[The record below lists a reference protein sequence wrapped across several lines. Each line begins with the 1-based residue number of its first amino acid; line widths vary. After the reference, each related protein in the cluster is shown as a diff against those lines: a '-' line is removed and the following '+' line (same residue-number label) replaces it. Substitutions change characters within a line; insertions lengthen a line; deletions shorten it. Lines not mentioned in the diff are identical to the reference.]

1 MNMLLKIYF
10 NPSILLIGD
19 SLLDY
24 RYVHTYFLDMA
35 STASRLD
42 PDKIAVIDYSWG
54 SREQYTYLDMNRF
67 SENIAIMLDR
77 LGINKGDR
85 VSVLSYNNVEYLATY
100 LAMPKKGAIL
110 APLSWRASYRE
121 LAFMIDDVEPK
132 VVIVHSDF
140 QDLLNKALEISR
152 HKPRIVNIEE
162 LRGLHREEP
171 VGPYRR
177 ASVGETDINMLLYT
191 GGTTGGLKAAMIPY
205 RQVIWNA
212 FNTIISWGLGPSDI
226 APIFFPFFHTGGWH
240 VTTIPLYIVR
250 GTTVLTKRF
259 DPDEAIEIIERERCT
274 VVIAVPTM
282 FHLISKSPRFK
293 ESSFKSVRFFK
304 SGGGMSPHSLVKIY
318 WDKGVK
324 YFQGYGLT
332 EAGPN
337 LLYTPEKDM
346 LNKPMSVG
354 KPGFFVEIRVVRDDG
369 SDAQPGEVGELLVR
383 GPLVFS
389 GYWRRSEE
397 TARVFTPDGWLRTGD
412 LFTVDK
418 DGHLYFVERK
428 KFMIKSGGE
437 NIYPSEVEEALRS
450 HPGVEDAAV
459 FGIPDPKWGEAVAAV
474 VKPREGIH
482 IDPDSIRE
490 YLRGKIA
497 RYKIPKYI
505 WVVDEIPKTAVG
517 KTDYM
522 CLKKKYGDATQNV

>member
-1 MNMLLKIYF
+1 M
-10 NPSILLIGD
+10 
-19 SLLDY
+19 
-24 RYVHTYFLDMA
+24 
-35 STASRLD
+35 
-42 PDKIAVIDYSWG
+42 
-54 SREQYTYLDMNRF
+54 
-67 SENIAIMLDR
+67 
-77 LGINKGDR
+77 
-85 VSVLSYNNVEYLATY
+85 
-100 LAMPKKGAIL
+100 
-110 APLSWRASYRE
+110 
-121 LAFMIDDVEPK
+121 
-132 VVIVHSDF
+132 
-140 QDLLNKALEISR
+140 
-152 HKPRIVNIEE
+152 
-162 LRGLHREEP
+162 
-171 VGPYRR
+171 
-177 ASVGETDINMLLYT
+177 
-191 GGTTGGLKAAMIPY
+191 
-205 RQVIWNA
+205 
-212 FNTIISWGLGPSDI
+212 
-226 APIFFPFFHTGGWH
+226 
-240 VTTIPLYIVR
+240 
-250 GTTVLTKRF
+250 
-259 DPDEAIEIIERERCT
+259 
-274 VVIAVPTM
+274 
-282 FHLISKSPRFK
+282 
-293 ESSFKSVRFFK
+293 
-304 SGGGMSPHSLVKIY
+304 
-318 WDKGVK
+318 
-324 YFQGYGLT
+324 
-332 EAGPN
+332 
-337 LLYTPEKDM
+337 
-346 LNKPMSVG
+346 
-354 KPGFFVEIRVVRDDG
+354 VRDDG